1 MRLAQFTYLH
11 AIVECGFNVS
21 RAAAMLRTS
30 QPGISKQIRTL
41 EQELGFDILARKKNK
56 LLGLTPGG
64 EAVFA
69 VAKRIASDTG
79 LLKSIRGDVLSPS
92 TGQLTVAT
100 THIHARYTLLGVIKS
115 FCRQHPEV
123 SFTLRHSDPAEVAE
137 LVSNAKVDMGISVP
151 PRVLPPNVVCIPLY
165 KVNRV
170 LITPKGHPLMRL
182 KKLTLAAIADY
193 PLVAYDQKFSSGWRV
208 LEAFEKAG
216 LRPRVVLTGID
227 AEVLKAYVAEGLGVA
242 LVQELAY
249 NTKRDPDIAARNVD
263 SLMDPPTAAI
273 MLRRN
278 GYLRNFAYRFIEL
291 ITPSIDRA
299 AIKAALDG
307 H

>member
-1 MRLAQFTYLH
+1 MRLTQFTCLC

-21 RAAAMLRTS
+21 KAAALLRAT
-30 QPGISKQIRTL
+30 QPGLSKQIRTL
-41 EQELGFDILARKKNK
+41 EQELGFDILARKKNR

-64 EAVFA
+64 EAVFE

-115 FCRQHPEV
+115 FCRMHPEV

-137 LVSNAKVDMGISVP
+137 LVSNAKVDLGISVP
-151 PRVLPPNVVCIPLY
+151 PKTMPSNVVCIPCY

-170 LITPKGHPLMRL
+170 LITPSGHPLIKM
-182 KKLTLAAIADY
+182 KKLSLAAIAAY

-216 LRPRVVLTGID
+216 LRPRVVLTGTD

-242 LVQELAY
+242 LLQQLAY
-249 NTKRDPDIAARNVD
+249 DPKRDRNIVARNVD
-263 SLMDPPTAAI
+263 ALMEAPTATI
-273 MLRRN
+273 MLRRD
-278 GYLRNFAYRFIEL
+278 GYLRKFAYRFIEL
-291 ITPSIDRA
+291 IMPSIDRA
-299 AIKAALDG
+299 AIKAALEEA
-307 H
+307 

>member
-1 MRLAQFTYLH
+1 
-11 AIVECGFNVS
+11 
-21 RAAAMLRTS
+21 
-30 QPGISKQIRTL
+30 
-41 EQELGFDILARKKNK
+41 
-56 LLGLTPGG
+56 
-64 EAVFA
+64 
-69 VAKRIASDTG
+69 
-79 LLKSIRGDVLSPS
+79 VLSPS

-100 THIHARYTLLGVIKS
+100 THIHARYTLLNVIKT

-151 PRVLPPNVVCIPLY
+151 PRVLPPSVVCIPLY

-170 LITPKGHPLMRL
+170 LITPKGHPLMKL
-182 KKLTLAAIADY
+182 KKLTLAAIAAY

-249 NTKRDPDIAARNVD
+249 DPKRDPDIAARNVD

-291 ITPSIDRA
+291 ITPNIDRA

-307 H
+307 A

>member
-1 MRLAQFTYLH
+1 MRLTQFTYLC

-21 RAAAMLRTS
+21 KAAALLHAT
-30 QPGISKQIRTL
+30 QPGVSKQIRTL
-41 EQELGFDILARKKNK
+41 ELELGFDILARKKNR

-64 EAVFA
+64 EAVFE

-79 LLKSIRGDVLSPS
+79 LLKSIRGDVLSLS

-100 THIHARYTLLGVIKS
+100 THIHACYTLLGVIKS
-115 FCRQHPEV
+115 FCTLFPEV

-151 PRVLPPNVVCIPLY
+151 PRVMPPNVVCIPCY

-170 LITPKGHPLMRL
+170 LITPKGHPLIKM
-182 KKLTLAAIADY
+182 KKLDLASIARY
-193 PLVAYDQKFSSGWRV
+193 PLVMYDQKFSSGWRV

-242 LVQELAY
+242 FLQQLAY
-249 NTKRDPDIAARNVD
+249 DPKRDRNIVARNVD
-263 SLMDPPTAAI
+263 ALMEPPTAAI

-291 ITPSIDRA
+291 ITPTINRA
-299 AIKAALDG
+299 AIKAALEDA
-307 H
+307 